1 MNSYLTLKLSSLM
14 LSTLTFSSYAKN
26 PAANDLEIYA
36 QFKKVQYDLGDKT
49 LEQNYNDKQLYKNVL
64 LQGIKFDAKG
74 NAYVSSATSRW
85 GSKETPGSLAKLVKK
100 EGEWKLQPFPSLEFN
115 NYNNPKG
122 LKAVLGFEIDRN
134 DVMWILDQGHVEGQ
148 VNKIGDEKLIAWDL
162 KTNKEIARYEFSELD
177 SDKKCSFLN
186 DLVIDNDAGFIY
198 ISDSGLNCQPL
209 KAGIIAYNIKTNT
222 AKRVL
227 SAPDLVG
234 NENFK
239 FQIHGRD
246 VLKANSLQ
254 VGINGIALSGDKKTL
269 YWTNMTGNRLMSLPT
284 KIVKEFSKSE
294 QEVIKAAKYV
304 ATLPSNTDGMIAD
317 RDNNLYMS
325 ALTLN
330 GIMRRDARSGNVTV
344 YTSSSDISF
353 VDSLAWGSDGYLY
366 FTSNQ
371 LHIWFD
377 GDMKFDDNKVTQTI
391 YRVPVTGKS
400 YKIK

>member
-1 MNSYLTLKLSSLM
+1 MQSHLKIN
-14 LSTLTFSSYAKN
+14 LSTLFLATITFPTYATQTSVSA
-26 PAANDLEIYA
+26 PEIYA
-36 QFKKVQYDLGDKT
+36 QFNKVQYDLGDKA
-49 LEQNYNDKQLYKNVL
+49 LEQNYNDKHLYKNVV
-64 LQGIKFDAKG
+64 LQGIKFDSKG
-74 NAYVSSATSRW
+74 QAYVSSATSRW
-85 GSKETPGSLAKLVKK
+85 GSKETPGSLAKLLKK
-100 EGEWKLQPFPSLEFN
+100 EGEWKLQPFPSLEYN

-148 VNKIGDEKLIAWDL
+148 GNKLGDEKLIAWDL
-162 KTNKEIARYEFSELD
+162 KSNKEIARYEFSELD

-209 KAGIIAYNIKTNT
+209 KAGIIVYNIKTNT

-227 SAPDLVG
+227 SAPELVG

-246 VLKANSLQ
+246 VLKANSLK

-284 KIVKEFSKSE
+284 KILKDFAKSE
-294 QEVIKAAKYV
+294 QDIIKAARYV
-304 ATLPSNTDGMIAD
+304 ATLPSNTDGMTAD
-317 RDNNLYMS
+317 RNNNLYMS

-330 GIMRRDARSGNVTV
+330 GVMRRDAKSGNVTL
-344 YTSSSDISF
+344 YTSSDAISF
-353 VDSLAWGSDGYLY
+353 VDSLAWGNDGYLY
-366 FTSNQ
+366 FTANQ

-391 YRVPVTGKS
+391 YRVPVAGKS
-400 YKIK
+400 YKFK